1 MARCQTRQRC
11 WRWRWQL
18 GRECHR
24 HRHRRCGHRRC
35 GHRCPLRRKNHLR
48 RRGWWWHRQQRR
60 GENGWGAWGR
70 CWRWRLPRALGAV
83 GARARLPIALFAP
96 GGAVPIAP
104 GVTAIGHRL
113 RRAVA
118 LFTAGA
124 CALCPSALLAP
135 IVAMPSAP
143 GFTSRRPC
151 RQGRWRGWRGRG
163 QWPRLLG
170 RQGRWPGAAVF
181 AAGARVR
188 GPGALVP
195 PNRSVAGAP
204 TLTLMRQGGW
214 RGARGGARRW
224 PRRLGWRLWG
234 LWRRRWRRR
243 RRGARACSRQMTAR

>member
-1 MARCQTRQRC
+1 MPTVWPCRC
-11 WRWRWQL
+11 WRWRRQL

-35 GHRCPLRRKNHLR
+35 GHRCVGGR
-48 RRGWWWHRQQRR
+48 RRRQRR
-60 GENGWGAWGR
+60 
-70 CWRWRLPRALGAV
+70 RWRLPRALGAV

-96 GGAVPIAP
+96 GGVVPIAP

-113 RRAVA
+113 RGAVA

-124 CALCPSALLAP
+124 CALCPSALLVP
-135 IVAMPSAP
+135 IIAMPSAP